1 MSLDKTQAVV
11 LELLSDALFQKPF
24 CAVEGINWQEVFA
37 ECKAQSVTT
46 LVFPSLPK
54 EQIPE
59 AIYAQWKYRVNMEI
73 ARNSQVSYAHTI
85 IDRLFCK
92 AEIPY
97 VILKGCVS
105 AAFYNDPLLR
115 TMGDVDF
122 LVKEADFDKADT
134 LLRNNGFV
142 SDNIKHEYEEAYA
155 KDGIVFELHKKVN
168 GVPGGKVGEIIDSY
182 FEDVFEKTEPVR
194 TTFAQYSSPSNFH
207 HGLIM
212 LLHVARHMITGG
224 IGLRHFCDW
233 AVFVE
238 KIGDNFPMF
247 FEEKLRKVGLWR
259 FACLLTQFCMMYLG
273 CSEKKWAGKLEADL
287 LEALKDDIFAG
298 GNFGHKDLKR
308 SDEAKFITSRK
319 KGGVNDDS
327 NLKQV
332 ILSANEI
339 VRRHWKV
346 AEKIPLIYPFGWIF
360 FGGRY
365 ALRVIL
371 GKREKKN
378 IDEIIV
384 GAEKRK
390 KIYKKLN
397 LYQKHKEEVE

>member
-24 CAVEGINWQEVFA
+24 RAVEDINWQNIFA
-37 ECKAQSVTT
+37 ECKAQSITAF
-46 LVFPSLPK
+46 VFSTLPK
-54 EQIPE
+54 EQIPNE
-59 AIYAQWKYRVNMEI
+59 IYAQWKYRANIEI
-73 ARNSQVSYAHTI
+73 ARNSQISYAHTMI
-85 IDRLFCK
+85 ERLFGK

-97 VILKGCVS
+97 VILKGCAS
-105 AAFYNDPLLR
+105 AAFYGDPLLR

-122 LVKEADFDKADT
+122 LVSESDFDKADS
-134 LLRNNGFV
+134 LLRENGFV
-142 SDNIKHEYEEAYA
+142 ADNIKHEYEEAYT

-168 GVPGGKVGEIIDSY
+168 GVPGGKVGEIVDGY
-182 FEDVFEKTEPVR
+182 FENIFEKTEVVR
-194 TTFAQYSSPSNFH
+194 TVFAQYSSPSNFH

-212 LLHVARHMITGG
+212 LLHVARHMVTGG

-238 KIGDNFPMF
+238 KIGEDFPSL
-247 FEEKLRKVGLWR
+247 FEKRLKEVGLWR
-259 FACLLTQFCMMYLG
+259 FACLLTQFCVRYLG
-273 CSEKKWAGKLEADL
+273 CQEREWAGEIETEL
-287 LEALKDDIFAG
+287 LEALCDDIFAG

-327 NLKQV
+327 NLKQA
-332 ILSANEI
+332 ILTANEL

-365 ALRVIL
+365 AIRAML

-390 KIYKKLN
+390 EIYKNLN
-397 LYQKHKEEVE
+397 LFENK

>member
-11 LELLSDALFQKPF
+11 LGLLSDALFQKPF
-24 CAVEGINWQEVFA
+24 CTVKDINWQEVFA
-37 ECKAQSVTT
+37 ECKAQCVTT

-59 AIYAQWKYRVNMEI
+59 DIYAQWKYRVNIEI
-73 ARNSQVSYAHTI
+73 ARNSQVSHAHTM
-85 IDRLFCK
+85 IDRLFSK

-97 VILKGCVS
+97 VILKGCAS
-105 AAFYNDPLLR
+105 ASFYNDPLLR

-122 LVKEADFDKADT
+122 LVGEADFEKADR
-134 LLRNNGFV
+134 LLRENGFV
-142 SDNIKHEYEEAYA
+142 SDDIKHEYEEAYT

-168 GVPGGKVGEIIDSY
+168 GVPGGKVGQIIDGY
-182 FEDVFEKTEPVR
+182 FGDILEKTEVVK
-194 TTFAQYSSPSNFH
+194 TTFARYCSPSNFH

-224 IGLRHFCDW
+224 IGLRQLCDW

-238 KIGDNFPMF
+238 KIGDDFPMI
-247 FEEKLRKVGLWR
+247 FEEKLRNVGLWR
-259 FACLLTQFCMMYLG
+259 FACLLTQFSVLYLG

-287 LEALKDDIFAG
+287 LKALRDDIFAG

-327 NLKQV
+327 NFKQAV
-332 ILSANEI
+332 LSANEL
-339 VRRHWKV
+339 VRRHWKI
-346 AEKIPLIYPFGWIF
+346 AEKIPVIYPFGWLF

-365 ALRVIL
+365 VLRTML

-378 IDEIIV
+378 IDDIIV

-390 KIYKKLN
+390 QIYKKLN
-397 LYQKHKEEVE
+397 LYQKCE